1 MRYHHLR
8 SPSSPL
14 LKISPQK
21 ISPQKILPPIYPKK
35 PLISPPKFTLD
46 STTRKLSSI
55 STPKFSIKPQFKYL
69 NRRFWI
75 EGNDQNS
82 NCALTKNEIS
92 HKLRLAVGRGIN
104 KSMLEKELSETGRNA
119 KIVLGNE
126 SSDEEADEDVDQPA
140 AQQFPVCDM
149 CFGTARENYLR
160 FARQNLSE
168 KP

>member
-1 MRYHHLR
+1 M
-8 SPSSPL
+8 
-14 LKISPQK
+14 
-21 ISPQKILPPIYPKK
+21 
-35 PLISPPKFTLD
+35 
-46 STTRKLSSI
+46 
-55 STPKFSIKPQFKYL
+55 

-104 KSMLEKELSETGRNA
+104 KSMLEKEHSETGRNA

-160 FARQNLSE
+160 FVHNNLYLQIH
-168 KP
+168 

>member
-1 MRYHHLR
+1 M
-8 SPSSPL
+8 
-14 LKISPQK
+14 
-21 ISPQKILPPIYPKK
+21 
-35 PLISPPKFTLD
+35 
-46 STTRKLSSI
+46 
-55 STPKFSIKPQFKYL
+55 

-160 FARQNLSE
+160 FIHKNLSE
-168 KP
+168 NYKLVLESRNLSFHALNVEFHTIHLVFE

>member
-1 MRYHHLR
+1 M
-8 SPSSPL
+8 
-14 LKISPQK
+14 
-21 ISPQKILPPIYPKK
+21 
-35 PLISPPKFTLD
+35 
-46 STTRKLSSI
+46 
-55 STPKFSIKPQFKYL
+55 

-104 KSMLEKELSETGRNA
+104 KSMLEKEHSETGRNA

-160 FARQNLSE
+160 FVLNNLFENPYFFSENQNLSFHVLNVE
-168 KP
+168 FLIIHLVFE

>member
-1 MRYHHLR
+1 M
-8 SPSSPL
+8 
-14 LKISPQK
+14 
-21 ISPQKILPPIYPKK
+21 
-35 PLISPPKFTLD
+35 
-46 STTRKLSSI
+46 
-55 STPKFSIKPQFKYL
+55 

-104 KSMLEKELSETGRNA
+104 KSMLEKEHSETGRNA

-140 AQQFPVCDM
+140 AQQFPVCDI

-160 FARQNLSE
+160 FVLNNLFENPYFFSENQNLSFHVLNVE
-168 KP
+168 FLIIHLVFE

>member
-1 MRYHHLR
+1 M
-8 SPSSPL
+8 
-14 LKISPQK
+14 
-21 ISPQKILPPIYPKK
+21 
-35 PLISPPKFTLD
+35 
-46 STTRKLSSI
+46 
-55 STPKFSIKPQFKYL
+55 

-104 KSMLEKELSETGRNA
+104 KSMLEKEHSETGRNA

-160 FARQNLSE
+160 FVLNNLFENPYFFSENQNLSFHVSNVE
-168 KP
+168 FHTIHLVSEWVQKKQ

>member
-1 MRYHHLR
+1 MFSHYIIYIIIYNILHI
-8 SPSSPL
+8 
-14 LKISPQK
+14 K
-21 ISPQKILPPIYPKK
+21 LPPKIRPRYRTNGLYYPH
-35 PLISPPKFTLD
+35 
-46 STTRKLSSI
+46 
-55 STPKFSIKPQFKYL
+55 FKYL

-149 CFGTARENYLR
+149 CFGTCRENYLR
-160 FARQNLSE
+160 FVLQKHLTR
-168 KP
+168 KI

>member
-1 MRYHHLR
+1 M
-8 SPSSPL
+8 
-14 LKISPQK
+14 
-21 ISPQKILPPIYPKK
+21 
-35 PLISPPKFTLD
+35 
-46 STTRKLSSI
+46 
-55 STPKFSIKPQFKYL
+55 

-160 FARQNLSE
+160 FVRQNLSE
-168 KP
+168 NP

>member
-1 MRYHHLR
+1 M
-8 SPSSPL
+8 
-14 LKISPQK
+14 
-21 ISPQKILPPIYPKK
+21 
-35 PLISPPKFTLD
+35 
-46 STTRKLSSI
+46 
-55 STPKFSIKPQFKYL
+55 

-104 KSMLEKELSETGRNA
+104 KSMLEKEHSETGRNA

-160 FARQNLSE
+160 FVLNNLFEKPYFFSENQNLSFHVLNVE
-168 KP
+168 FLIIHLVFE

>member
-1 MRYHHLR
+1 M
-8 SPSSPL
+8 
-14 LKISPQK
+14 
-21 ISPQKILPPIYPKK
+21 
-35 PLISPPKFTLD
+35 SPPKFTLN
-46 STTRKLSSI
+46 STTKIYLQSQPQNSLSNLN
-55 STPKFSIKPQFKYL
+55 PQFKYL

-160 FARQNLSE
+160 FVHRNLSE

>member
-1 MRYHHLR
+1 M
-8 SPSSPL
+8 
-14 LKISPQK
+14 
-21 ISPQKILPPIYPKK
+21 
-35 PLISPPKFTLD
+35 
-46 STTRKLSSI
+46 
-55 STPKFSIKPQFKYL
+55 

-104 KSMLEKELSETGRNA
+104 KSMLEKEHSETGRNA

-160 FARQNLSE
+160 FVLNNLFENPYFFSENPNLSFHVLNVE
-168 KP
+168 FLIIHLVFE

>member
-1 MRYHHLR
+1 M
-8 SPSSPL
+8 
-14 LKISPQK
+14 
-21 ISPQKILPPIYPKK
+21 
-35 PLISPPKFTLD
+35 
-46 STTRKLSSI
+46 
-55 STPKFSIKPQFKYL
+55 

-104 KSMLEKELSETGRNA
+104 KSMLEKEHSETGRNA

-160 FARQNLSE
+160 FVLNNLFEKPYFFSENQNLSFHVLNVE
-168 KP
+168 FHTIHLVFE